1 MGTVGL
7 SFGSPTSGAGFDVS
21 STVAEIVSNL
31 QNVETP
37 WKTQL
42 TALQSQDTAISSLGT
57 LFSNLSND
65 LSSLTDFQGVMA
77 LKEGSS
83 SNPDVLTLTAAD
95 QTAIAGT
102 HTVTVT
108 NLAQTSSGYLTQI
121 GNANDPLSGSIT
133 VQGADGTQ
141 LSITLNS
148 SNNTLA
154 GLAATINSSGLGIN
168 ASVLIDAGG
177 SMLSLVSATSGADG
191 DISVPVISLVA
202 TNSAAL
208 NYSGAAGNGTQAST
222 GALAPLAN
230 TSDTLSGSM
239 SIQVGSGSAETIVIG
254 GVPSSG
260 PAAHTLYTGSG
271 KNTLTDLENTITLNP
286 SVLGVT
292 ASIVTSE
299 SGAQN
304 LSITSNTPGSIG
316 TLNVVSKINEITGT
330 TSLSYSNP
338 VSGKD
343 AIHLQARLRMDVG
356 GRPAQVLSE
365 FYASIFAQ
373 ILQASQSVSRQKFEH
388 AIDCVKNVRD
398 AWREVARDP
407 EVNPAP
413 AQVAATPSRRRQ
425 GGFDSF
431 DFGDDAAIGSRW
443 NAYSTS
449 HNIVTN
455 LVPLQ

>member
-1 MGTVGL
+1 
-7 SFGSPTSGAGFDVS
+7 
-21 STVAEIVSNL
+21 
-31 QNVETP
+31 
-37 WKTQL
+37 
-42 TALQSQDTAISSLGT
+42 
-57 LFSNLSND
+57 
-65 LSSLTDFQGVMA
+65 
-77 LKEGSS
+77 
-83 SNPDVLTLTAAD
+83 
-95 QTAIAGT
+95 
-102 HTVTVT
+102 
-108 NLAQTSSGYLTQI
+108 
-121 GNANDPLSGSIT
+121 
-133 VQGADGTQ
+133 
-141 LSITLNS
+141 
-148 SNNTLA
+148 
-154 GLAATINSSGLGIN
+154 
-168 ASVLIDAGG
+168 
-177 SMLSLVSATSGADG
+177 
-191 DISVPVISLVA
+191 
-202 TNSAAL
+202 
-208 NYSGAAGNGTQAST
+208 
-222 GALAPLAN
+222 
-230 TSDTLSGSM
+230 M